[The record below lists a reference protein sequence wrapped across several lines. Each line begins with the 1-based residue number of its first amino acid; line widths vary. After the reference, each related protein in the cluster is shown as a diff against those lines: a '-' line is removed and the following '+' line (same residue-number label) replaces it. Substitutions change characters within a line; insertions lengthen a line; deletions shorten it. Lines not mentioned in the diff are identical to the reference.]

1 VTVEYSGKGDPARS
15 LALLWRTSERTSRK
29 GKPDLS
35 VDRIVR
41 AAIEVAD
48 ADGLQ
53 ALSMRRVAERL
64 GVGTM
69 SLYTYVPG
77 KPELLDVMLDTVYGE
92 TAYGETAYG
101 ETGHAETAYGE
112 TAYGETAYGETG
124 HAETAYGETAYG
136 ETGHAET
143 AYGGTGQ
150 GETAGPEEVPGG
162 WRRRLEVIARE
173 NWRLYLR
180 HPWLL
185 QVAAS
190 RPVLGPNVTAK
201 YDYELRAVD
210 GIGLTDVEMDSVITL
225 VTGFVHGTAR
235 GAVEAAQAESRT
247 GLSDEQWWA
256 AHAPFFSRIADVG
269 RFPTAARVGQATGEA
284 LGAAY
289 SAEHAF
295 EFGLQRV
302 LDGIEALVSGRASA
316 PPAD

>member
-1 VTVEYSGKGDPARS
+1 MYRTIMNTEYSGKGDPARS
-15 LALLWRTSERTSRK
+15 LALLWRTSERASRK

-48 ADGLQ
+48 AEGLA

-92 TAYGETAYG
+92 TAR
-101 ETGHAETAYGE
+101 
-112 TAYGETAYGETG
+112 
-124 HAETAYGETAYG
+124 
-136 ETGHAET
+136 
-143 AYGGTGQ
+143 
-150 GETAGPEEVPGG
+150 PEEVPGG
-162 WRRRLEVIARE
+162 WRARLELIARE
-173 NWRLYLR
+173 NWALYLR

-185 QVAAS
+185 QVATS
-190 RPVLGPNVTAK
+190 RPVLGPNATAK
-201 YDYELRAVD
+201 YDYELRAID
-210 GIGLTDVEMDSVITL
+210 GIGLTDLEMDSVITL
-225 VTGFVHGTAR
+225 VSGFVHGTAR

-247 GLSDEQWWA
+247 GVSDEQWWA
-256 AHAPFFSRIADVG
+256 AHAPFLNRIADPA
-269 RFPTAARVGQATGEA
+269 RFPTAARVGQAAGEH

-302 LDGIEALVSGRASA
+302 LDGIQALVDKRPASPDEPGGA
-316 PPAD
+316 

>member
-15 LALLWRTSERTSRK
+15 LALLWRTSERVSRK
-29 GKPDLS
+29 GRPELN

-41 AAIEVAD
+41 AAIDVAD
-48 ADGLQ
+48 AEGLQ

-92 TAYGETAYG
+92 A
-101 ETGHAETAYGE
+101 
-112 TAYGETAYGETG
+112 
-124 HAETAYGETAYG
+124 
-136 ETGHAET
+136 
-143 AYGGTGQ
+143 
-150 GETAGPEEVPGG
+150 PLEELPGG
-162 WRRRLEVIARE
+162 WRERLERIARD
-173 NWRLYLR
+173 NWALYLR

-201 YDYELRAVD
+201 YDHELRAVD

-235 GAVEAAQAESRT
+235 GAVEAAQAESQT
-247 GLSDEQWWA
+247 GVSDEQWWA
-256 AHAPFFSRIADVG
+256 AHAPFFSRIADTS

-284 LGAAY
+284 LGTAY

-302 LDGIEALVSGRASA
+302 LDGIQALVDRRAS
-316 PPAD
+316 

>member
-1 VTVEYSGKGDPARS
+1 MTVEYSGKGDPARS

-48 ADGLQ
+48 AEGLQ
-53 ALSMRRVAERL
+53 ALSMRRVAEKL

-92 TAYGETAYG
+92 TIR
-101 ETGHAETAYGE
+101 
-112 TAYGETAYGETG
+112 
-124 HAETAYGETAYG
+124 
-136 ETGHAET
+136 
-143 AYGGTGQ
+143 
-150 GETAGPEEVPGG
+150 PDNPSGG
-162 WRRRLEVIARE
+162 WRERLEAIARE
-173 NWRLYLR
+173 NWTLYLR

-225 VTGFVHGTAR
+225 ITGFVHGTAR

-256 AHAPFFSRIADVG
+256 AHAPFFSRIADVS
-269 RFPTAARVGQATGEA
+269 RFPTAARVGQAAGEA
-284 LGAAY
+284 QGSAY
-289 SAEHAF
+289 SAEAAF

-302 LDGIEALVSGRASA
+302 LDGIEALVHQRRTGPR
-316 PPAD
+316 P

>member
-1 VTVEYSGKGDPARS
+1 MTVEYSGKGDPARS
-15 LALLWRTSERTSRK
+15 LALLWRTSERASRK
-29 GKPDLS
+29 GKPELS

-48 ADGLQ
+48 AEGLQ

-77 KPELLDVMLDTVYGE
+77 KPELFDVMLDTVYGE
-92 TAYGETAYG
+92 TAR
-101 ETGHAETAYGE
+101 
-112 TAYGETAYGETG
+112 
-124 HAETAYGETAYG
+124 
-136 ETGHAET
+136 
-143 AYGGTGQ
+143 
-150 GETAGPEEVPGG
+150 PEDVPGG
-162 WRRRLEVIARE
+162 WRGRLEQIARE
-173 NWRLYLR
+173 NWALYLR

-210 GIGLTDVEMDSVITL
+210 GIGLSDLEMDSVITL

-235 GAVEAAQAESRT
+235 GAVEAAQAESQT
-247 GLSDEQWWA
+247 GMTDEQWWA
-256 AHAPFFSRIADVG
+256 AHAPFFSRIADAG
-269 RFPTAARVGQATGEA
+269 RFPTASRVGQAAGEQ
-284 LGAAY
+284 LNAAY
-289 SAEHAF
+289 SPEHAF

-302 LDGIEALVSGRASA
+302 LDGIEALVNRRARPT
-316 PPAD
+316 PPGK